1 MATSAEELTNCVI
14 CTEIFTDPQVL
25 PCDHVFC
32 KGCVNKLR
40 NGGTVKCPKCCKVCV
55 NDDVKPDFRLAT
67 FLDALATTTEKLTRL
82 SSSSVITDDV
92 TQQHVTPPAG
102 DKCESC
108 EENVID
114 SFCHQCQQWF
124 CKSCKKVRGKMKAT
138 KHHTYT
144 VLAEMNQQLKT
155 DMVKSM
161 TLLKQKREELKTKAK
176 FYESIIK
183 ELKTTQTNALDKSD
197 VLRKTFHG
205 EIDKYF
211 NTINHQIAVACITDL
226 TAFESQSQATI
237 VNMQACADLTA
248 KMDNLIAKTDS
259 ELLPQG
265 AQLLSQAKR
274 LSQALDDSFIDAV
287 EVPQVR
293 FERGQDWSLEGAVN
307 LQLRKVQR
315 RQA

>member
-1 MATSAEELTNCVI
+1 MGQPTLDRMSQEGRQSGTFSVDSAVVIIHDVSTVVKLVISKMATSAEELTNCMI

-55 NDDVKPDFRLAT
+55 NDDVKSDFRLAT

-124 CKSCKKVRGKMKAT
+124 CESC
-138 KHHTYT
+138 
-144 VLAEMNQQLKT
+144 
-155 DMVKSM
+155 
-161 TLLKQKREELKTKAK
+161 
-176 FYESIIK
+176 
-183 ELKTTQTNALDKSD
+183 
-197 VLRKTFHG
+197 
-205 EIDKYF
+205 
-211 NTINHQIAVACITDL
+211 
-226 TAFESQSQATI
+226 
-237 VNMQACADLTA
+237 
-248 KMDNLIAKTDS
+248 
-259 ELLPQG
+259 
-265 AQLLSQAKR
+265 
-274 LSQALDDSFIDAV
+274 
-287 EVPQVR
+287 
-293 FERGQDWSLEGAVN
+293 
-307 LQLRKVQR
+307 RKVHGLFSYLEQCYWTSYYSHNWKTC
-315 RQA
+315 